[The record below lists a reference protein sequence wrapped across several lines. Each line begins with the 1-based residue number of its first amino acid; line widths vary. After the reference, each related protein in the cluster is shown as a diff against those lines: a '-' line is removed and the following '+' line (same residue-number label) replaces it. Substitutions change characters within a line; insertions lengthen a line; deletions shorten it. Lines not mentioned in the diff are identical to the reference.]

1 MTKQGAKSCFN
12 FVSKRKENFK
22 MKKKL
27 VALFMAA
34 AMAFGAVGC
43 GGGETAPAEGDA
55 AALEDFTIV
64 LDWYPNAIHSFLY
77 VAQEKGYFAEEGLNL
92 VINFPANTNDGISMP
107 AAGKADI
114 GIYYLQDAIQTAMEE
129 DVPIVS
135 VGAVTQSSLNV
146 VISLAES
153 GIKGAEDLA
162 GKKIGYAGTAL
173 SEAQIASML
182 EYAGL
187 SADDCQFV
195 DVGFDLLTATTTG
208 QVDATTGNMVNH
220 EVPQLEEEGFDINYF
235 YPTDYGVPE
244 CYELVFLAGK
254 DAVENNPEKIQ
265 KFLRACR
272 KGFDFMKE
280 NPEEALQILLANQ
293 NAENFPLSETV
304 ETESMN
310 ILLPVMETE
319 DARFLHQEVSV
330 WQENADW
337 MYEKGILAEQVDVSG
352 LVVNLL
358 EE

>member
-1 MTKQGAKSCFN
+1 
-12 FVSKRKENFK
+12 

-27 VALFMAA
+27 MALGMAA
-34 AMAFGAVGC
+34 VLAFGAAGC
-43 GGGETAPAEGDA
+43 GGGNDA
-55 AALEDFTIV
+55 KTDDTALEDFNIV

-107 AAGKADI
+107 AAGKADV
-114 GIYYLQDAIQTAMEE
+114 GIYYLQDAIQTAVEE

-162 GKKIGYAGTAL
+162 GKKIGYSGTAL

-182 EYAGL
+182 KNVGL
-187 SADDCQFV
+187 TADDCEFV

-235 YPTDYGVPE
+235 YPTDYGVPQS
-244 CYELVFLAGK
+244 YELVFLAGQ
-254 DAVENNPEKIQ
+254 DEVDNNPEKIQ

-280 NPEEALQILLANQ
+280 NPEEALQILLDHQ
-293 NAENFPLSETV
+293 NEENFPLSKTV
-304 ETESMN
+304 ETKSMEM
-310 ILLPVMETE
+310 LLPVMETE
-319 DARFLHQEVSV
+319 DAKFLSQDVSV
-330 WQENADW
+330 WQKNADW
-337 MYEKGILAEQVDVSG
+337 MYENGILKEKADVSF
-352 LVVNLL
+352 LVKNLL
-358 EE
+358 DE